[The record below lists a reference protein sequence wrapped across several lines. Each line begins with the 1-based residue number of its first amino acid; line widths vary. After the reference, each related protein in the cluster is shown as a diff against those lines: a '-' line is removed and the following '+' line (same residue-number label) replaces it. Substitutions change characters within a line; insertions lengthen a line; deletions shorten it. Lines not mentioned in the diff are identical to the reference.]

1 MVRFTSGD
9 EGLPRWSKLR
19 ALQGPFTSGAQFG
32 AARQTIEVA
41 TGWPWRALKS
51 EFHDYPPGTSPP
63 AGKPYATVSG
73 IEMPVGVVKRGA
85 LFFVPRALPY
95 RPILPGLIADVML
108 YGLMW
113 WGLLTLLPSIR
124 RWRRRRSGLCIA
136 CGYDLQGDQA
146 GGCPECGWNR
156 AELRAPLERQ
166 VTGRQPGGIGGDHAK
181 KRTRPTLAA
190 VVRFGL
196 CAVLGVATT
205 LAVAW
210 ALAAWLPHS
219 SLKRR
224 FNLVSSGSGK
234 SLQYVSVYEYSR
246 PGMVR
251 REWIGGAIG
260 AAGGGSALG
269 ELEQEATLKTGL
281 KTSNQDR
288 SWGSLPA
295 ALERGGKAAGAGVE
309 DARGWPYLALWCT
322 LDASAING
330 VGGGKAMPRWDRR
343 VAH

>member
-1 MVRFTSGD
+1 MAITTRNPHRRGRVIRAVVFALLLGFATTWALAWSFAAWAHTVDGTTKVGAFDGGEYLASFGLTSTWGITQLYWRPVANDGMVRFTSGD

-19 ALQGPFTSGAQFG
+19 ALQGPFASGGQFG

-156 AELRAPLERQ
+156 AEA
-166 VTGRQPGGIGGDHAK
+166 
-181 KRTRPTLAA
+181 
-190 VVRFGL
+190 
-196 CAVLGVATT
+196 
-205 LAVAW
+205 
-210 ALAAWLPHS
+210 
-219 SLKRR
+219 
-224 FNLVSSGSGK
+224 
-234 SLQYVSVYEYSR
+234 
-246 PGMVR
+246 
-251 REWIGGAIG
+251 
-260 AAGGGSALG
+260 
-269 ELEQEATLKTGL
+269 
-281 KTSNQDR
+281 
-288 SWGSLPA
+288 
-295 ALERGGKAAGAGVE
+295 
-309 DARGWPYLALWCT
+309 
-322 LDASAING
+322 ASA
-330 VGGGKAMPRWDRR
+330 A
-343 VAH
+343 